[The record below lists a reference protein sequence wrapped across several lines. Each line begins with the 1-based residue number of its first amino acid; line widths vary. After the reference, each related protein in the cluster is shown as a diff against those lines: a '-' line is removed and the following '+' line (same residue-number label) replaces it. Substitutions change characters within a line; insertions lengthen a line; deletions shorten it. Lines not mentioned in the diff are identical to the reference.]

1 MFVQLIQHVS
11 FVVFNRNRLFFY
23 CRCTEARCCYLSV
36 DSSLAY
42 QDSHVLDVLK
52 DLTHCLSRQRV
63 PADL

>member
-1 MFVQLIQHVS
+1 MFHLLFSTEID
-11 FVVFNRNRLFFY
+11 FFFY
-23 CRCTEARCCYLSV
+23 CRCTEARCRYLSV